1 MKNVVKINININT
14 SMTKSKN
21 NFDNDSG
28 EKFADYLND
37 IIDKSLASDLIK
49 VYTEKFGPL
58 SFNIDIDPMISPF
71 FQLRLNLTAWIDPDD
86 FSNLK
91 YNDLSRLEEDLATDV
106 KFLNVLNQDI
116 SEFIEKL
123 NNLLNIKHPIS
134 SDFIFKDNCFYI
146 KTDPSN
152 FEQPEFIQFEINK
165 NILPDHIASC
175 LSIL

>member
-1 MKNVVKINININT
+1 MLNVIKITMNINT

-37 IIDKSLASDLIK
+37 IIDKSVVNELIK
-49 VYTEKFGPL
+49 VPTEKFGL
-58 SFNIDIDPMISPF
+58 ISFNVDLDPMISPF
-71 FQLRLNLTAWIDPDD
+71 FQLRLDLTAWIDPDD

-91 YNDLSRLEEDLATDV
+91 YNDGSLEEDLATDT
-106 KFLNVLNQDI
+106 KFLDVLSQEI
-116 SEFIEKL
+116 SEYIEKL
-123 NNLLNIKHPIS
+123 NHSLTIKHPTN

-152 FEQPEFIQFEINK
+152 FEQPEFIYFEVNK
-165 NILPDHIASC
+165 NILPDHISSH